1 MTLKEKDYTNDEG
14 LKDKSLLLDES
25 RRSLTSEE
33 MDNHMRFLVNYSLE
47 HHIAFRVTKK
57 HGCTVEVLNND

>member
-25 RRSLTSEE
+25 EGYGSGICRLC
-33 MDNHMRFLVNYSLE
+33 NNYSNS
-47 HHIAFRVTKK
+47 IS
-57 HGCTVEVLNND
+57 NDDGVCSDCN